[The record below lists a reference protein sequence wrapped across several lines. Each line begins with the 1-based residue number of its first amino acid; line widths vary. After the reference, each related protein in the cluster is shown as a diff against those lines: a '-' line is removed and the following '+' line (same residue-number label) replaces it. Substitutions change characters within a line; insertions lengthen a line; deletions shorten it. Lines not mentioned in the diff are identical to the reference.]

1 MRALL
6 LAAALVF
13 SSSVTVQAAESE
25 VQTAA
30 KVSPQFCMIQSVR
43 SDMGL
48 LSAPIKSR
56 QDLAR
61 HIRDGRENGSPLR
74 ALSRKGSQRFIAS
87 LKFNEEGVTS
97 YRYDVLEKELSVT
110 EAYLVLSLFGL
121 EKELSVTEA
130 YLVLSLFGAQDDI
143 RMLTFARV
151 DTQLDHDLL
160 SVVEV
165 AASCSGNGDYPNMQC
180 ARRATCAPMSSHI
193 CKASC

>member
-6 LAAALVF
+6 FAAALVF
-13 SSSVTVQAAESE
+13 SSSVTVQAAEPE
-25 VQTAA
+25 VQAAA

-56 QDLAR
+56 GELAR

-74 ALSRKGSQRFIAS
+74 ALSKKGSQRFIAS

-97 YRYDVLEKELSVT
+97 YRYDV
-110 EAYLVLSLFGL
+110 L

-180 ARRATCAPMSSHI
+180 SRRATCAPMSSHI